1 MKLLSQ
7 ITIHREQSDAA
18 IQLLHGDLTAIPP
31 EHAADLLVVS
41 AFPND
46 YVPFPKTLM
55 AALYNKGINV
65 GEMAKNKE
73 IDLRSQLGCWLSKP
87 VSKEQ
92 QEQFNFKQILC
103 FEPGA
108 KVHDDKTIVGN
119 IFRCINAFAFEKQN
133 NVIAMPVVAS
143 GNQKVALDKILPAI
157 VEAAIFW
164 LENGLPLKSIK
175 LVLYSDDQVM
185 EALPQFNSIKQDY
198 ETKKSEIKK
207 AAKSPGLQK
216 EFLKNSER
224 GITSEGFSGS
234 RSLEPNLGSSHEDDI
249 SDDISSSENSNQEP
263 NSVSEISSE
272 KMDSYDFFISYAHT
286 HSELI
291 NKFVLKLKEKNVKLR
306 IFYDKDSIPPGGM
319 WIKQISDTI
328 RKSKKVLIFLSP
340 DYDNSPVC
348 WDEFQCAK
356 LLEYNLKTSVIQ
368 TIYLYK
374 HELPL
379 IMGIYSYLDCRE
391 GDVNKL
397 FEAIPKLIS

>member
-7 ITIHREQSDAA
+7 ITIHREQNDAA
-18 IQLLHGDLTAIPP
+18 IQLLQGDLTAIPP
-31 EHAADLLVVS
+31 EHAADLMVVS
-41 AFPND
+41 AFPNN
-46 YVPFPKTLM
+46 YEPFPKTLM
-55 AALYNKGINV
+55 EALYSKGIVV

-73 IDLRSQLGCWLSKP
+73 IDLRSQLGCWLSNP
-87 VSKEQ
+87 LPKEKQ
-92 QEQFNFKQILC
+92 DQFNFKQILC

-157 VEAAIFW
+157 IEAAIFW

-175 LVLYSDDQVM
+175 LVLYSDEQVAEGHPLFNKIKLNHEFSSKEKEINQYRSNTIKRNLDRTIFGM
-185 EALPQFNSIKQDY
+185 ENNLPEIESSPENEMP
-198 ETKKSEIKK
+198 ETLSPFENDDFKPEPSSVPVS
-207 AAKSPGLQK
+207 AKP
-216 EFLKNSER
+216 
-224 GITSEGFSGS
+224 
-234 RSLEPNLGSSHEDDI
+234 
-249 SDDISSSENSNQEP
+249 EN
-263 NSVSEISSE
+263 
-272 KMDSYDFFISYAHT
+272 YDFFISYAHT

-291 NKFVLKLKEKNVKLR
+291 NNFVEQLKKTDSKINV
-306 IFYDKDSIPPGGM
+306 FYDKDSIPPGGM

-328 RKSKKVLIFLSP
+328 GKSKKVLVFLSP

-356 LLEYNLKTSVIQ
+356 LLEYNRKTSVIQ

-391 GDVNKL
+391 GDMNKL

>member
-1 MKLLSQ
+1 SK
-7 ITIHREQSDAA
+7 ITIHRENDDAA

-31 EHAADLLVVS
+31 EHAVDLLVVS
-41 AFPND
+41 AFPNN
-46 YVPFPKTLM
+46 YVPALNTLM
-55 AALYNKGINV
+55 AALYDKRIYV

-73 IDLRSQLGCWLSKP
+73 IDLRTQLGCWLSKP

-103 FEPGA
+103 FEPGDI
-108 KVHDDKTIVGN
+108 VHDDKTIVGN
-119 IFRCINAFAFEKQN
+119 IFRCINAFAFEMQN
-133 NVIAMPVVAS
+133 NNIAMPVVAS

-175 LVLYSDDQVM
+175 LVLYSDEQ
-185 EALPQFNSIKQDY
+185 AANGLPQFKKIKLDY
-198 ETKKSEIKK
+198 ELSNQEKENTDYLSRSVKRGSTK
-207 AAKSPGLQK
+207 
-216 EFLKNSER
+216 
-224 GITSEGFSGS
+224 GFSVS
-234 RSLEPNLGSSHEDDI
+234 RSLERKLKSSPEDELP
-249 SDDISSSENSNQEP
+249 DDFSTREIKYSEP
-263 NSVSEISSE
+263 E
-272 KMDSYDFFISYAHT
+272 KAPDLSLAKKDSYDFFISYAHT
-286 HSELI
+286 HFELI
-291 NKFVLKLKEKNVKLR
+291 NKFVMQLKEKDSKLN
-306 IFYDKDSIPPGGM
+306 IFYDKDSIPPGGL

-328 RKSKKVLIFLSP
+328 RKSKKILVFLSP

-391 GDVNKL
+391 GDLNKL
-397 FEAIPKLIS
+397 FAAIPKLIS

>member
-1 MKLLSQ
+1 MELLSQ
-7 ITIHREQSDAA
+7 ITIHREQGDAA

-41 AFPND
+41 AFPNS
-46 YVPFPKTLM
+46 YVPIPKTLM
-55 AALYNKGINV
+55 AALYDKGIYV

-73 IDLRSQLGCWLSKP
+73 IDLRNQLGCWLSKP

-108 KVHDDKTIVGN
+108 KVQEDKTVVGN

-175 LVLYSDDQVM
+175 LVLYSDEQV
-185 EALPQFNSIKQDY
+185 ADSYYQFENIKLNY
-198 ETKKSEIKK
+198 REKNSEINF
-207 AAKSPGLQK
+207 AVKSPGLPQ
-216 EFLKNSER
+216 EPLKNTER
-224 GITSEGFSGS
+224 GISLENFSGN
-234 RSLEPNLGSSHEDDI
+234 RDLDLNLNSSAEEEM
-249 SDDISSSENSNQEP
+249 SDDFSIRETENPEP
-263 NSVSEISSE
+263 ASVSNVSPEQF
-272 KMDSYDFFISYAHT
+272 DYYDFFISYAHT
-286 HSELI
+286 HSDLI
-291 NKFVLKLKEKNVKLR
+291 NKFVLKLKENNVKLR

-328 RKSKKVLIFLSP
+328 RK
-340 DYDNSPVC
+340 
-348 WDEFQCAK
+348 
-356 LLEYNLKTSVIQ
+356 
-368 TIYLYK
+368 
-374 HELPL
+374 
-379 IMGIYSYLDCRE
+379 
-391 GDVNKL
+391 
-397 FEAIPKLIS
+397 

>member
-1 MKLLSQ
+1 MELLSK
-7 ITIHREQSDAA
+7 ITIHRENDDAA

-31 EHAADLLVVS
+31 EHAVDLLVVS
-41 AFPND
+41 AFPNN
-46 YVPFPKTLM
+46 YVPALNTLM
-55 AALYNKGINV
+55 AALYDKRIYV

-73 IDLRSQLGCWLSKP
+73 IDLRTQLGCWLSKP

-103 FEPGA
+103 FEPGDI
-108 KVHDDKTIVGN
+108 VHDDKTIVGN
-119 IFRCINAFAFEKQN
+119 IFRCINAFAFEMQN
-133 NVIAMPVVAS
+133 NNIAMPVVAS

-175 LVLYSDDQVM
+175 LVLYSDEQ
-185 EALPQFNSIKQDY
+185 AANGLPQFKKIKLDY
-198 ETKKSEIKK
+198 ELSNQEKENTDYLSRSVKRGSTK
-207 AAKSPGLQK
+207 
-216 EFLKNSER
+216 
-224 GITSEGFSGS
+224 GFSVS
-234 RSLEPNLGSSHEDDI
+234 RSLERKLKSSPEDELP
-249 SDDISSSENSNQEP
+249 DDFSTREIKYSEP
-263 NSVSEISSE
+263 E
-272 KMDSYDFFISYAHT
+272 KAPDLSLAKKDSYDFFISYAHT
-286 HSELI
+286 HFELI
-291 NKFVLKLKEKNVKLR
+291 NKFVMQLKEKDSKLN
-306 IFYDKDSIPPGGM
+306 IFYDKDSIPPGGL

-328 RKSKKVLIFLSP
+328 RKSKKILVFLSP

-391 GDVNKL
+391 GDLNKL
-397 FEAIPKLIS
+397 FAAIPKLIS